1 MVSGPTGSGKTLAVQ
16 QAAKALGLIVHILGG
31 DVSGGYGGVG
41 ENAATSW
48 WDVACLFNVLLSQ
61 TCPPISTRP
70 PSPLEFYVIEG
81 DAWHPQTGCGLKLL
95 AQYLEELKTRSHVL
109 CPVILE
115 VIESL

>member
-48 WDVACLFNVLLSQ
+48 WGVDCLVRIFESQ
-61 TCPPISTRP
+61 TCPPIRTRP
-70 PSPLEFYVIEG
+70 PSPLEFYVIEV